1 MSAGFEVTDRQ
12 PVIHSFS
19 LADRLG
25 RFMLTGSAYRIGH
38 GQMLRFGDTGFEN
51 MVFLTKCSTH
61 PRE

>member
-1 MSAGFEVTDRQ
+1 
-12 PVIHSFS
+12 
-19 LADRLG
+19 
-25 RFMLTGSAYRIGH
+25 MLTGSAYRIGH